1 MATFPSKMYEKLQD
15 PETGCAAYGFENLE
29 QCKQT
34 FYLKQQNEILREQ
47 QAQGQLQQEN
57 AALKSELQE
66 LRQEIETLKAS
77 SMEQVAIPQN
87 AQLAATLVSAP
98 ALYIVGAILAITIAA
113 FFIAKKLSS
122 N

>member
-1 MATFPSKMYEKLQD
+1 MATFQAETYQKLKD
-15 PETGCAAYGFENLE
+15 PETGCVAYGTENLE

-47 QAQGQLQQEN
+47 QGQGQLQQEN
-57 AALKSELQE
+57 AELKSEIQV

-77 SMEQVAIPQN
+77 SAEQAASPQN
-87 AQLAATLVSAP
+87 AQLAATLASTP
-98 ALYIVGAILAITIAA
+98 AFYITGAVIIIAA
-113 FFIAKKLSS
+113 ATYFIARKLSS

>member
-1 MATFPSKMYEKLQD
+1 MYEQLKD
-15 PETGCAAYGFENLE
+15 PETGCVAYGTENFE

-57 AALKSELQE
+57 SELKSELQE
-66 LRQEIETLKAS
+66 LRQEIEMLKAS
-77 SMEQVAIPQN
+77 STEQTAIPQS
-87 AQLAATLVSAP
+87 AQLAATLGGAP
-98 ALYIVGAILAITIAA
+98 ALYIVGTILAIAVAI
-113 FFIAKKLSS
+113 FLIAKKLSS